1 MRRLILGIF
10 LLFSCNLLSQEVQ
23 FKSTDVVIGSDT
35 CDISPTVEIFKI
47 NLTDYI
53 FVYTIMKDGLILYS
67 KKSNILEYT
76 VNNGIVKFKT
86 NNFNFELHIN
96 SNNCELIDL
105 DDTTLKWLGDCCID
119 FSIMLR

>member
-1 MRRLILGIF
+1 MRRLILVIF

-23 FKSTDVVIGSDT
+23 FKSNEIVIGSDT
-35 CDISPTVEIFKI
+35 CDISPNVEIFKI

-53 FVYTIMKDGLILYS
+53 FVYTIIDDGIIVHS
-67 KKSNILEYT
+67 KISKINSYQAERGV
-76 VNNGIVKFKT
+76 VNFKT
-86 NNFNFELHIN
+86 NNFNFELRIN

-105 DDTTLKWLGDCCID
+105 DDTTLKWIGDCCID